1 MFKVTYLSRSDY
13 TSVQRHFYFWI
24 LKKIFK
30 NKNAVFAKLLGQT
43 FSSNFNFFFSCENVS
58 LRYTISRYWNNGK
71 NLDIGDTKRVAGENL
86 DRFFSLKKTSYPNTI
101 AKFFLFLSENYL
113 PCIHPYYSKR
123 NFVRFCRLEKSKKFG
138 TWQKANARLSYC
150 HEFENIPPSNKSIAK
165 SMITTVSLQIPKCSH
180 IFSWHC
186 PLKFLN
192 SLTVIGRIKTYFV
205 SSKWK

>member
-1 MFKVTYLSRSDY
+1 MLFSPNYST
-13 TSVQRHFYFWI
+13 WPN
-24 LKKIFK
+24 
-30 NKNAVFAKLLGQT
+30 NKFEFQ
-43 FSSNFNFFFSCENVS
+43 FFFFVRKCF
-58 LRYTISRYWNNGK
+58 LTIHDIPCMKFVKYWNNGK

-101 AKFFLFLSENYL
+101 AKFFLFLSENCL
-113 PCIHPYYSKR
+113 SCIHPYYSKR
-123 NFVRFCRLEKSKKFG
+123 NIVRFCRLEKSKKFG

-150 HEFENIPPSNKSIAK
+150 HEFENIPPSNKSIGK
-165 SMITTVSLQIPKCSH
+165 SMITTVSLQIPKFSH